1 VIMVGEMRDHETVST
16 GIEASLTGH
25 LVLSTLHTNSAPE
38 TITRLLDM
46 GMDPFNFA
54 DALLGVLAQRLAR
67 TLCKRCKEKY
77 HPKREE
83 FDGLVR
89 LYNGDFHALGFE
101 YNDDFFLYRAKGCK
115 ECNNTGYR
123 GRVGLFEL
131 LRGTDDMKL
140 LIQNRAPIATLRE
153 QTVQNDGMTTLMQD
167 GIRKVCLGLTDT
179 KQVRSVCLR

>member
-1 VIMVGEMRDHETVST
+1 M
-16 GIEASLTGH
+16 LF
-25 LVLSTLHTNSAPE
+25 STLHTNSAPE

-54 DALLGVLAQRLAR
+54 DALLGILAQRLAR
-67 TLCKRCKEKY
+67 TLCKRCREKY
-77 HPKREE
+77 HPAREE

-89 LYNGDFHALGFE
+89 LYNGDFDALGFE

-115 ECNNTGYR
+115 ECSNTGYR

-140 LIQNRAPIATLRE
+140 LIQNRAPIAALRE
-153 QTVQNDGMTTLMQD
+153 QAVHKDGMTTLMQD
-167 GIRKVCLGLTDT
+167 GIRKACLGLTDI